1 MMFDTRI
8 YAHIK
13 VSIRT
18 GMCRC
23 AMLACLFVGLVHT
36 AHATVTCSGAV
47 TLNPATYSA
56 TSATTMTGSVD
67 VSCTRSSLAE
77 AINLLGNGYD
87 VLSGIGSVSYNL
99 GADGGNVGTTIAVF
113 GSNQLDYDLL
123 RSPGF
128 SSDWSISS
136 VMTGSVTFGLFALTS
151 NISTTNFQMQVPAG
165 RWTSAPGAYTELV
178 TVFINHGTQTE
189 QTAFTTTV
197 QVNAACMFPV
207 APSDVNFGA
216 YNSLA
221 SGVAT
226 TASSGFQVLCS
237 QGVPISL
244 VFDPASSSVLGLTY
258 SLSLSPVSGV
268 VSLGSNTAF
277 TINGSMAAGQA
288 GTCNTAVCVGSQP
301 RSITLSY

>member
-1 MMFDTRI
+1 MMFATRI
-8 YAHIK
+8 YARLYTIAD
-13 VSIRT
+13 VGVR
-18 GMCRC
+18 RC
-23 AMLACLFVGLVHT
+23 AVLVCMIAGLVHS
-36 AHATVTCSGAV
+36 AHAAVICSGSV
-47 TLNPATYSA
+47 NLNPVTYSA
-56 TSATTMTGSVD
+56 TSATIATGSVD
-67 VSCTRSSLAE
+67 VSCTRSSPAEVVNLA
-77 AINLLGNGYD
+77 GNGYN
-87 VLSGIGSVSYNL
+87 VLAGIGSVSYNL
-99 GADGGNVGTTIAVF
+99 GADGGNVGTTIAVS
-113 GSNQLDYDLL
+113 GINQLDYDLL

-128 SSDWSISS
+128 SSDWSTGS
-136 VMTGSVTFGLFALTS
+136 VMAGSVTFGLFDLTS
-151 NISTTNFQMQVPAG
+151 NTSTTNFQMQVPTG
-165 RWTSAPGAYTELV
+165 RWTSPPGTYTELV

-189 QTAFTTTV
+189 QTTFTTTV

-258 SLSLSPVSGV
+258 SLSLNPASGV